1 MNTNIDFNLRD
12 VRAAQLFRLLSPPLP
27 PQPSGAPNNT
37 EVVGNWK
44 VEHFDEAV
52 IWTCLCR
59 RSEPFLMRSKD
70 VSNVTLPLG
79 VAACEVCRAE
89 LTSANSRWKRIDAWL
104 ERSRFTL
111 EEGRCL
117 ERDDMPKPNPRLL
130 RRVYERFWKKSV
142 GPTDC
147 VKSVCSN
154 PNCINPY
161 HLCLVKTP
169 ASRLTKESEEFL
181 RQILLA
187 GATTD
192 TALQLLREKHYTE
205 LSKRSIQRIRKDL
218 NKSKNCAG

>member
-1 MNTNIDFNLRD
+1 MNNDINFNLRD
-12 VRAAQLFRLLSPPLP
+12 VRAAQLFHLLSPPLP
-27 PQPSGAPNNT
+27 PQPVGVPKNT

-44 VEHFDEAV
+44 VEHYDEAV
-52 IWTCLCR
+52 SWTCLCR
-59 RSEPFLMRSKD
+59 RSEPFLMHPKD
-70 VSNVTLPLG
+70 VPKVKLPLG

-89 LTSANSRWKRIDAWL
+89 LCLANSRWKRIDAWL
-104 ERSRFTL
+104 ERCRYTL
-111 EEGRCL
+111 EKDRCL

-142 GPTDC
+142 ASTDC

-154 PNCINPY
+154 QNCINPY

-169 ASRLTKESEEFL
+169 ASRLTKESEAFL
-181 RQILLA
+181 KQILLA

-192 TALQLLREKHYTE
+192 TALQLLRENHSTE

>member
-1 MNTNIDFNLRD
+1 MNTNIDFKTRD
-12 VRAAQLFRLLSPPLP
+12 VRAAQLFRLLSPPPP
-27 PQPSGAPNNT
+27 PQPSGVPNDT
-37 EVVGNWK
+37 EVGGNWK
-44 VEHFDEAV
+44 VEHYDEAV
-52 IWTCLCR
+52 RWTCLCR
-59 RSEPFLMRSKD
+59 RSEPFLMRPKD
-70 VSNVTLPLG
+70 VPKVKLPLG

-89 LTSANSRWKRIDAWL
+89 LSSANSRWKRIDAWL
-104 ERSRFTL
+104 ERCRFTL

-117 ERDDMPKPNPRLL
+117 ERDDTPKPNPRLL

-142 GPTDC
+142 GSADC

-181 RQILLA
+181 KQILLA

-192 TALQLLREKHYTE
+192 TALQLLREKHSSE
-205 LSKRSIQRIRKDL
+205 LSRRSIQRIRKDL

>member
-1 MNTNIDFNLRD
+1 MNTNIDFKTRD
-12 VRAAQLFRLLSPPLP
+12 VRAAQLFRLLSPPPP
-27 PQPSGAPNNT
+27 PQPSGVPNDT

-52 IWTCLCR
+52 RWTCLCR
-59 RSEPFLMRSKD
+59 RSEPFLMRPKD
-70 VSNVTLPLG
+70 VPKVKLPLG

-89 LTSANSRWKRIDAWL
+89 LSSANSRWKRIDAWL
-104 ERSRFTL
+104 ERCRFTL

-142 GPTDC
+142 GSADC

-181 RQILLA
+181 KQILLA

-192 TALQLLREKHYTE
+192 TALQLLQEKHSSE
-205 LSKRSIQRIRKDL
+205 LSRRSIQRIRKDL